1 MHKVPPSACIA
12 SCPRHFAAATCASKT
27 GAAGVRSSI
36 EQTYLTRA
44 CFRGATARG
53 GRALF
58 GWLADFFA
66 GQLCNRLEKYAGRGF
81 AIAVPG
87 YEEASLS
94 RSLLASTYFLIDR
107 YGILLRVHESPA
119 TPANAVM
126 SVAHADAKTLNLQY
140 SRAVRTT
147 AVKHLAR
154 LVILSR
160 GSFERLSHPSEQALC
175 ATGPEPSVPEG
186 GANVAVP
193 VPGHLP
199 DEYFLLYGAKHAA
212 TPLQTSSQSTSA
224 GGEGDDDGD
233 DDDDDYESEA
243 EDDHEYYSKARC
255 SVPSLLLPYLSRFA
269 QARLAG
275 CKCRE
280 RERCL
285 SQSCTRSW
293 SNSFEA
299 ISGCVRSLQMDG
311 LTVVR

>member
-1 MHKVPPSACIA
+1 MCLKNRRCRRAIEHRTNLFDTRVLS
-12 SCPRHFAAATCASKT
+12 
-27 GAAGVRSSI
+27 RSYG
-36 EQTYLTRA
+36 E
-44 CFRGATARG
+44 G
-53 GRALF
+53 GRVLF

-233 DDDDDYESEA
+233 DDDDYESEA

-299 ISGCVRSLQMDG
+299 TSGYGRSLQMDG